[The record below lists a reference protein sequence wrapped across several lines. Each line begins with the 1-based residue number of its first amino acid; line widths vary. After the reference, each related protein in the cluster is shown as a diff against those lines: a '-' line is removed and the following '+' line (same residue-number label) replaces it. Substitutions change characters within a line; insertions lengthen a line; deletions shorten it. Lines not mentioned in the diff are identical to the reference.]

1 MFVVRADA
9 DDAWCQRLRGPVAAR
24 LLELGL
30 PGLTVNVKD
39 AAVRESM
46 MTLSV
51 LDPPATAVVSIWT
64 QQSYGPQVSAVVD
77 ILAADAL
84 DVFAYLVTESTRWFR
99 RSANRARAQRDWR
112 TSRCFAVPRPWTRP
126 PGGTAGM
133 WTTPRWR
140 STPRPPSVMC
150 RTRWCGR

>member
-84 DVFAYLVTESTRWFR
+84 DVFAYLVTESTPLVPPIGEPGSRTTGLANIALLR
-99 RSANRARAQRDWR
+99 R
-112 TSRCFAVPRPWTRP
+112 PRPWTRP

-133 WTTPRWR
+133 WITPRWR